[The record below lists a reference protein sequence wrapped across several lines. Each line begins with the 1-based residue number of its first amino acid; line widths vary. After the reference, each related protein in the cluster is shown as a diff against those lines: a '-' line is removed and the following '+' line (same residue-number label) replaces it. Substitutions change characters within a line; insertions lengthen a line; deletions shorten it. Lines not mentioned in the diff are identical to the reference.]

1 MPERMC
7 VICKKRDEKGN
18 FYRFS
23 SDIENKFFYDK
34 EQKFQ
39 SRGFYLCKDLGCL
52 NALSKHKKIKIEV
65 EELMK
70 ILGENKSHS
79 PDILKILQSMTTSP
93 NLVFGIDENIE
104 GIKSKKVKL
113 IVIPKDIKENI
124 LIEFENLC
132 ETYNVKKIN
141 IAGKADLLK
150 VFNRNLNVV
159 GIINKRVVEGIMKK
173 LEVTNE
179 ST

>member
-70 ILGENKSHS
+70 NKRG
-79 PDILKILQSMTTSP
+79 
-93 NLVFGIDENIE
+93 GIVAIE
-104 GIKSKKVKL
+104 KHIADSEAFFVKL
-113 IVIPKDIKENI
+113 FI
-124 LIEFENLC
+124 
-132 ETYNVKKIN
+132 
-141 IAGKADLLK
+141 
-150 VFNRNLNVV
+150 
-159 GIINKRVVEGIMKK
+159 
-173 LEVTNE
+173 
-179 ST
+179 

>member
-1 MPERMC
+1 
-7 VICKKRDEKGN
+7 
-18 FYRFS
+18 
-23 SDIENKFFYDK
+23 
-34 EQKFQ
+34 
-39 SRGFYLCKDLGCL
+39 
-52 NALSKHKKIKIEV
+52 
-65 EELMK
+65 
-70 ILGENKSHS
+70 
-79 PDILKILQSMTTSP
+79 MTTSP

-159 GIINKRVVEGIMKK
+159 GIINKKVVEGIMKK

>member
-7 VICKKRDEKGN
+7 VICKKRDGKDN
-18 FYRFS
+18 LFRFS
-23 SDIENKFFYDK
+23 SIENRYFYDK

-39 SRGFYLCKDLGCL
+39 SRGFYLCKDPACL
-52 NALSKHKKIKIEV
+52 NSLSKHKKIKIEI

-70 ILGENKSHS
+70 ILDENKNNN
-79 PDILKILQSMTTSP
+79 PDILKILQSMLTSP
-93 NLVFGIDENIE
+93 NLIFGIDENIDA
-104 GIKSKKVKL
+104 IKRGKVKL
-113 IVIPKDIKENI
+113 IVIPRDVKPNI

-132 ETYNVKKIN
+132 LKYKVKKIEV
-141 IAGKADLLK
+141 ASKADLLE
-150 VFNRNLNVV
+150 VFNRNLNIV
-159 GIINKRVVEGIMKK
+159 GIINKKVVEGIMKK